1 MMVHRMGFDAPEGV
15 FQQYETFTVGDTYK
29 KQFVKACFQRAVFL
43 YVQTLLCKVAEWHE
57 ECVCKADGRA
67 HQCGHSEQQFSTYDN
82 YRESYIAFSELD
94 LNDFVCNGLAFIVL
108 SIFGSVPLS
117 T

>member
-1 MMVHRMGFDAPEGV
+1 MYRPCCARSLNGMRNVSAKQTVEHISADIPNSNSAPTITMYPRG
-15 FQQYETFTVGDTYK
+15 TVPLGY
-29 KQFVKACFQRAVFL
+29 
-43 YVQTLLCKVAEWHE
+43 
-57 ECVCKADGRA
+57 
-67 HQCGHSEQQFSTYDN
+67 